1 MDFRYQPAVRQAVQE
16 DAKLATSFNFL
27 GFTHVWVIGR
37 WKKPVVRQTTAKDRF
52 ARTLKTFNQECRHMR
67 HAPLREQHQRLCR
80 KLRGHFAYFG
90 ISGNYS
96 RLAMLRHHVAR
107 CWHKWLSRRSTKSQ
121 VNWAAFR
128 RLLEVLPLPR
138 PRIIHRYAVT

>member
-1 MDFRYQPAVRQAVQE
+1 
-16 DAKLATSFNFL
+16 
-27 GFTHVWVIGR
+27 
-37 WKKPVVRQTTAKDRF
+37 VRQTTAKDRF
-52 ARTLKTFNQECRHMR
+52 ARTLKTFNQECRQMR

-96 RLAMLRHHVAR
+96 RLAMLRHHVTR
-107 CWHKWLSRRSTKSQ
+107 CWHKWLSRRSTKSK

-138 PRIIHRYAVT
+138 PRIIHYYAGT